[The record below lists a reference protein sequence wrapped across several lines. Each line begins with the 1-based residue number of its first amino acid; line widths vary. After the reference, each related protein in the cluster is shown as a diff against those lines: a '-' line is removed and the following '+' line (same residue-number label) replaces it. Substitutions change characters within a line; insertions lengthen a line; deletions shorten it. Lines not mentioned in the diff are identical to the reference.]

1 MYCVWPRLARVHATA
16 NIHYDG
22 GRRRGHGWQAYMLP
36 QIYTVAGRDE
46 PAARL
51 ARSPQSPLTSRAG
64 LLQHPRHKGARWDT
78 VVWVA
83 LAPSVAVGIGLTKPS
98 GLDPFEEGRRL
109 EHSDAVLPGERAG
122 DQIDPVVEATHDGRV
137 VWPRPVML
145 SGDLHRTPEHTH
157 SRGHR
162 RRRKEAKQRGRLIHI
177 VVDPVLWDD
186 RSFGYLIRES
196 SWIVCV

>member
-1 MYCVWPRLARVHATA
+1 MVRPVELTCEHVPCIASGTRTCYRKYT
-16 NIHYDG
+16 YDG

-98 GLDPFEEGRRL
+98 GLDPPEEGRRL
-109 EHSDAVLPGERAG
+109 EHSDAVLAGERTR
-122 DQIDPVVEATHDGRV
+122 DQVDPVVEASNGRRV
-137 VWPRPVML
+137 VWSRPVML
-145 SGDLHRTPEHTH
+145 SGDLHWTPEHAH
-157 SRGHR
+157 LGGH
-162 RRRKEAKQRGRLIHI
+162 
-177 VVDPVLWDD
+177 
-186 RSFGYLIRES
+186 
-196 SWIVCV
+196 